1 MNNKRNNRGSR
12 GPVQD
17 GGARYRDRD
26 AFSPDFDENEEEY
39 WEDEEDYE
47 EFARSMDR
55 EYGYEDSR
63 QSSARS
69 GRTGR
74 AQNSRSSS
82 GGTCRQQ
89 LDMLAHTRSTANR
102 PTRGSCRG
110 RESCGIGSPGLGVV
124 GGGWRRE
131 GQRCFGIGACG
142 SRASFG

>member
-1 MNNKRNNRGSR
+1 MENKFRDKEIKNMNNKRNNRGSR

-82 GGTCRQQ
+82 GG
-89 LDMLAHTRSTANR
+89 S
-102 PTRGSCRG
+102 RG
-110 RESCGIGSPGLGVV
+110 RSGIGS
-124 GGGWRRE
+124 RR
-131 GQRCFGIGACG
+131 RADRGIIIIQATKRHTALRGCPTG
-142 SRASFG
+142 SPAEYDGEICT